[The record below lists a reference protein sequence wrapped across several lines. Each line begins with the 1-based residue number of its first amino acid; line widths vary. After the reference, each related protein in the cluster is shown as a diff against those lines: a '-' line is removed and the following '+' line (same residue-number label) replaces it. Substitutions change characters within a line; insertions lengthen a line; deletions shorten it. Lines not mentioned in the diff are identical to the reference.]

1 MPRAPPAS
9 VSPLTALL
17 GAHDQAACRAAIQES
32 LEPVA
37 DDPGSPLR
45 GCRLDDVTV
54 ADGRIHRINEPARGE
69 AYGDILARHRLDEL
83 TADGDS
89 APPKAPDV
97 GMAPA
102 GAVPPRLLDARRDP
116 DPGRGPVAP

>member
-1 MPRAPPAS
+1 M
-9 VSPLTALL
+9 SPMAGGSGLTAAL
-17 GAHDQAACRAAIQES
+17 GSAIQAACRGVIQAF
-32 LEPVA
+32 LDTA

-69 AYGDILARHRLDEL
+69 AYGDILAPHGLDEL
-83 TADGDS
+83 TADADS
-89 APPKAPDV
+89 APPKAQDV

-102 GAVPPRLLDARRDP
+102 RAFAARVVQVPVHP
-116 DPGRGPVAP
+116 DLSL

>member
-54 ADGRIHRINEPARGE
+54 ADGRIHRISEPARGE
-69 AYGDILARHRLDEL
+69 AYCDILARHGLGEL
-83 TADGDS
+83 VADGDS
-89 APPKAPDV
+89 APPKTHDAR
-97 GMAPA
+97 MATAGSLASPFVPVRLDPA
-102 GAVPPRLLDARRDP
+102 PRLVT
-116 DPGRGPVAP
+116 G